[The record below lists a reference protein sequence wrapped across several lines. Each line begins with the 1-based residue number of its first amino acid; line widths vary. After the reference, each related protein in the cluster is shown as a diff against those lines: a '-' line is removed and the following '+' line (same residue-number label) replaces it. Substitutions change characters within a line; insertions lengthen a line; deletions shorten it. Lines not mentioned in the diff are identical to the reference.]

1 MATDAARFGAPGA
14 APREAPATGPLA
26 SPGIARL
33 VGFFPLALFGALQWG
48 QLLAPSAGGAMLVAV
63 IAATGA
69 GGLLIATGGDERR
82 HVRAA
87 GAIGA
92 VVGLLLM
99 GLLVAGVPLR
109 LLKPANWDELA
120 SGIGQGVESM
130 PAITVPYRGVDEWVR
145 TAIVAS
151 GAWLA
156 GAAALIAFWPRPK
169 QRTPGHSIAGA
180 VALGALYTIPIVES
194 GPRAPYLDGAVLCV
208 LLATYLWLERL
219 RADQVGVAF
228 ACVLAVAVVGGFIAP
243 RLDGSSPWLDY
254 EQIAEDLQPEK
265 AVTFN
270 WNHVYGPMTWPRDG
284 REVLRV
290 KAPRQT
296 YWKIVNLDEFDG
308 LRWIDS
314 GRVQSVVDTELKHRN
329 WIETI
334 SVVDRG
340 IRSREFVG
348 AGHMIGVLPGGPPSV
363 QIEPGTFQTI
373 RDPLTPGSSYKAR
386 VYVPRPT
393 DRQLRTAGTRYPPF
407 ASTYLSIDL
416 PRTQSRTDAHA
427 VDFAPYGSPVPAGAD
442 FGSGFQA
449 GGGAKA
455 LRASPYARV
464 YALAQTLKAQT
475 KTPFQFVQAVL
486 ARVQNGATYS
496 ESPPPARVP
505 LVDFLFNARLGY
517 CQQFSGAMALLLR
530 MGGVPARVASG
541 FSPGRFDPKRNE
553 YVVRDDD
560 AHSWVEAYFPGIG
573 WQTFDPTPA
582 ASPARSQ
589 IDDLGPNGPTQP
601 ARRPD
606 LGLGQ
611 AGDRPF
617 ALGDPGARLAK
628 RSGPPWLLLG
638 GLAAVLVLALAAA
651 IVLARRGRIPGGA
664 LAPEL
669 AELQRA
675 LHRTGRTPA
684 TATTLTALERTLGGS
699 DAAVGYLR
707 AIRAHRYGGAPGGP
721 SADQRRALRRE
732 LASGLGWGGRLRAW
746 WALPPVVGRHGP
758 YTGSDGPR

>member
-1 MATDAARFGAPGA
+1 MATEAARFGAPGA
-14 APREAPATGPLA
+14 VPREAPATGPLA

-48 QLLAPSAGGAMLVAV
+48 KLLAPTAEGDMLLAVLVAT
-63 IAATGA
+63 AAGALLLYTGR
-69 GGLLIATGGDERR
+69 DERR
-82 HVRAA
+82 AVRVA
-87 GAIGA
+87 GAIAA
-92 VVGLLLM
+92 VIGVAVL

-109 LLKPANWDELA
+109 LLKPANWGELGA
-120 SGIGQGVESM
+120 GIGQGVESM

-145 TAIVAS
+145 TALVAT

-156 GAAALIAFWPRPK
+156 GAAALIAFWPRP
-169 QRTPGHSIAGA
+169 QARTPGHSIAGA

-228 ACVLAVAVVGGFIAP
+228 GCVLAVAVVGGFVAP
-243 RLDGSSPWLDY
+243 RLDGRSPWLDY

-265 AVTFN
+265 AVAFS
-270 WNHVYGPMTWPRDG
+270 WNHNYGPMTWPRDG
-284 REVLRV
+284 REVLRI

-314 GRVQSVVDTELKHRN
+314 GSVQSVVDTELRRTD

-340 IRSREFVG
+340 IRSRQFVG
-348 AGHMIGVLPGGPPSV
+348 AGHMLDVLPGGPPAV
-363 QIEPGTFQTI
+363 EIEPGTFETI
-373 RDPLTPGSSYKAR
+373 RKPLTPGTSYKAR

-393 DRQLRTAGTRYPPF
+393 DRQLRTAGTRYPAF
-407 ASTYLSIDL
+407 ATEYLDIQL
-416 PRTQSRTDAHA
+416 PQVGSRSDVRA
-427 VDFAPYGSPVPAGAD
+427 VRFPPYGTKGSVDAA
-442 FGSGFQA
+442 FGNGFQP
-449 GGGAKA
+449 GGGVQG
-455 LRASPYARV
+455 LRESAYARV

-475 KTPFQFVQAVL
+475 KTPFQYVQAVL
-486 ARVQNGATYS
+486 NRVQNGATYS
-496 ESPPPARVP
+496 ESPPPSRVP

-582 ASPARSQ
+582 VSPARSQ
-589 IDDLGPNGPTQP
+589 IDDLGPSGPTQP

-617 ALGDPGARLAK
+617 AIGDPRARFVEE
-628 RSGPPWLLLG
+628 SGPPWALFGTLGALVVLLLAG
-638 GLAAVLVLALAAA
+638 AV
-651 IVLARRGRIPGGA
+651 VLARRGRIPGGP

-675 LHRTGRTPA
+675 LHRSGRTPTA
-684 TATTLTALERTLGGS
+684 ATTLTALERTLGGS
-699 DAAVGYLR
+699 DAALGYLR
-707 AIRAHRYGGAPGGP
+707 AIRAHRYGGAATGP
-721 SADQRRALRRE
+721 SAEQRRALRRE
-732 LASGLGWGGRLRAW
+732 LASGLGFGGTLRAW
-746 WALPPVVGRHGP
+746 WALPPAIGRREP
-758 YTGSDGPR
+758 YTGPDGSR

>member
-1 MATDAARFGAPGA
+1 MAADAARFGAPGA
-14 APREAPATGPLA
+14 VPREAPATGPLA

-48 QLLAPSAGGAMLVAV
+48 KLLAPKADGAMLLAV
-63 IAATGA
+63 LAATGA
-69 GGLLIATGGDERR
+69 GGLLLATGRDERR
-82 HVRAA
+82 GVRPA
-87 GAIGA
+87 GAIAA
-92 VVGLLLM
+92 VLGLFVI

-109 LLKPANWDELA
+109 LFKPANWDELA

-130 PAITVPYRGVDEWVR
+130 PAITVPYRGIDEWVR
-145 TAIVAS
+145 TALVAS

-169 QRTPGHSIAGA
+169 ARTPGHSIAGA
-180 VALGALYTIPIVES
+180 IALGALYTIPIVES
-194 GPRAPYLDGAVLCV
+194 GPRAPYLDGAVLCM

-219 RADQVGVAF
+219 RGDQVGVAF
-228 ACVLAVAVVGGFIAP
+228 ACVLAVSVVGGFVAP
-243 RLDGSSPWLDY
+243 RLDGQSPWLDY
-254 EQIAEDLQPEK
+254 EKIAEDLQPDK
-265 AVTFN
+265 AVAFN

-308 LRWIDS
+308 LRWVDS
-314 GRVQSVVDTELKHRN
+314 GRVQSVVDTELRRTD

-340 IRSREFVG
+340 IRSRQFVG
-348 AGHMIGVLPGGPPSV
+348 AGHTIRVLPGGPPAV
-363 QIEPGTFQTI
+363 QVEPGTFETI
-373 RDPLTPGSSYKAR
+373 RQPLTPGSSYKAQ

-393 DRQLRTAGTRYPPF
+393 DRQLRTAGTRYPGF
-407 ASTYLSIDL
+407 ATDYLALQL
-416 PRTQSRTDAHA
+416 PQVGSKTEARA
-427 VDFAPYGSPVPAGAD
+427 VRFPAYGAPGSVGAA
-442 FGSGFQA
+442 FGNGFQPN
-449 GGGAKA
+449 GGAKA
-455 LRASPYARV
+455 LRQSAYARA

-475 KTPFQFVQAVL
+475 KTPFQYVQAVL

-505 LVDFLFNARLGY
+505 LADFLFNARLGY

-530 MGGVPARVASG
+530 MGGVPARVAAG
-541 FSPGRFDPKRNE
+541 FSPGRFDAKRNE

-589 IDDLGPNGPTQP
+589 IDDLGPSGPVSA

-617 ALGDPGARLAK
+617 ALGDPGARFAPQ
-628 RSGPPWLLLG
+628 SGPPWALLG
-638 GLAAVLVLALAAA
+638 VLAALVLAALVGALML
-651 IVLARRGRIPGGA
+651 VRRGRLPGGP

-675 LHRTGRTPA
+675 LHRTGRTPPA
-684 TATTLTALERTLGGS
+684 ATTLTALERTLGGS

-721 SADQRRALRRE
+721 TADQRRALRRE
-732 LASGLGWGGRLRAW
+732 LASGLGFGGRLRAW
-746 WALPPVVGRHGP
+746 WALPPSARRPGP
-758 YTGSDGPR
+758 YTGPDGSR

>member
-1 MATDAARFGAPGA
+1 MATDAVRFGAPGG

-33 VGFFPLALFGALQWG
+33 VGFFPLALFGALQWAKLLEPAAG
-48 QLLAPSAGGAMLVAV
+48 GDMLLAVL
-63 IAATGA
+63 AATGA
-69 GGLLIATGGDERR
+69 GGLLLVTGRDERDR
-82 HVRAA
+82 VRAA
-87 GAIGA
+87 GAIAA
-92 VVGLLLM
+92 VLGLLVI

-109 LLKPANWDELA
+109 LLKPANWSEL
-120 SGIGQGVESM
+120 GDGLGQGIASM

-145 TAIVAS
+145 TALVAT
-151 GAWLA
+151 GAWLT

-169 QRTPGHSIAGA
+169 ARTPGHSVAGA

-194 GPRAPYLDGAVLCV
+194 GPRAPYFDGAVLCV

-228 ACVLAVAVVGGFIAP
+228 ACVLAVAVAGGLIAP
-243 RLDGSSPWLDY
+243 RLDGRSPWLDY

-265 AVTFN
+265 AVSFS
-270 WNHVYGPMTWPRDG
+270 WDHSYRPMTWPRDG
-284 REVLRV
+284 REVLRI

-314 GRVQSVVDTELKHRN
+314 RQVSSVVDTELRRTD

-340 IRSREFVG
+340 VRSRQFVG
-348 AGHMIGVLPGGPPSV
+348 AGHMLGIQPGGPPAV
-363 QIEPGTFQTI
+363 QVEPGTFETI
-373 RDPLTPGSSYKAR
+373 RQPLTPGTSYKAR

-393 DRQLRTAGTRYPPF
+393 DRQLRTAGTRYPQF
-407 ASTYLSIDL
+407 TNTYLAIDL
-416 PRTQSRTDAHA
+416 PRSPSKTEARA
-427 VDFAPYGSPVPAGAD
+427 VRFAPYGSHRSAGAD
-442 FGSGFQA
+442 FSSGFQA
-449 GGGAKA
+449 GGGATA
-455 LRASPYARV
+455 MRESAYARV
-464 YALAQTLKAQT
+464 YALAQALKAQT
-475 KTPFQFVQAVL
+475 KTPFQYVQAVL
-486 ARVQNGATYS
+486 ARVENGATYS

-505 LVDFLFNARLGY
+505 LVDFLFNSRLGY
-517 CQQFSGAMALLLR
+517 CQQFSGAMALMLR

-541 FSPGRFDPKRNE
+541 FSPGRFDVKRNE

-582 ASPARSQ
+582 VSPARSQ
-589 IDDLGPNGPTQP
+589 IDDLGPSGPTQP

-611 AGDRPF
+611 SGDRPF
-617 ALGDPGARLAK
+617 AIGDPGARLADH
-628 RSGPPWLLLG
+628 SGPPWALF
-638 GLAAVLVLALAAA
+638 AVIGALLVLAIASGL
-651 IVLARRGRIPGGA
+651 VLARRGRIPGGA

-675 LHRTGRTPA
+675 LHRTGRTPPP
-684 TATTLTALERTLGGS
+684 ATTLTALERTLCGT
-699 DAAVGYLR
+699 DAALGYLR
-707 AIRAHRYGGAPGGP
+707 AIRAHRYGGAATGP

-732 LASGLGWGGRLRAW
+732 LASGLGIVGRLRAW
-746 WALPPVVGRHGP
+746 WALPPAVGRRGP

>member
-1 MATDAARFGAPGA
+1 MATDAARFGAPGP

-26 SPGIARL
+26 SPGVARL
-33 VGFFPLALFGALQWG
+33 VGFFPLALFGALQWAN
-48 QLLAPSAGGAMLVAV
+48 LLASKADGAMLLAV
-63 IAATGA
+63 LAATGA
-69 GGLLIATGGDERR
+69 GGLLLATGSDER
-82 HVRAA
+82 HWVRAA
-87 GAIGA
+87 GAVA
-92 VVGLLLM
+92 AALGLLLI

-109 LLKPANWDELA
+109 LLKPANWGDLGA
-120 SGIGQGVESM
+120 GIGQGVASM

-145 TAIVAS
+145 TALVAS
-151 GAWLA
+151 GAWLT
-156 GAAALIAFWPRPK
+156 GAAALIAFWPRPNA
-169 QRTPGHSIAGA
+169 RTPGHSIAGA

-194 GPRAPYLDGAVLCV
+194 GPRAPYFDGAVLCV

-219 RADQVGVAF
+219 RADQLGVAF
-228 ACVLAVAVVGGFIAP
+228 ACVLAVAVVGGFVAP
-243 RLDGSSPWLDY
+243 RLDASSPWLDY

-265 AVTFN
+265 AVSFN

-284 REVLRV
+284 REVLRI

-314 GRVQSVVDTELKHRN
+314 GRVQSVVDTELKRTD

-340 IRSREFVG
+340 IRSRQFVG
-348 AGHMIGVLPGGPPSV
+348 AGHTLGVLPGGPPAV
-363 QIEPGTFQTI
+363 QVEPGTFETI
-373 RDPLTPGSSYKAR
+373 RQPLTPGSSYKAR

-393 DRQLRTAGTRYPPF
+393 DRQLRTAGARYPTF
-407 ASTYLSIDL
+407 ATEYLDIQL
-416 PRTQSRTDAHA
+416 PQVGSRTEARA
-427 VDFAPYGSPVPAGAD
+427 VRFPAYGSHDTLDAG
-442 FGSGFQA
+442 FGNGFQP
-449 GGGAKA
+449 GGGGKA
-455 LRASPYARV
+455 MRDSAYARM

-475 KTPFQFVQAVL
+475 KTPFQYVQAVL
-486 ARVQNGATYS
+486 ARVQNGASYS
-496 ESPPPARVP
+496 ESPPPSRVP
-505 LVDFLFNARLGY
+505 LVDFLFNTRLGY

-541 FSPGRFDPKRNE
+541 FSPGRFDAKRDE
-553 YVVRDDD
+553 FVVRDDD

-582 ASPARSQ
+582 VSPARSQ
-589 IDDLGPNGPTQP
+589 IDDLGPNGPVSP

-611 AGDRPF
+611 SGDRPF
-617 ALGDPGARLAK
+617 AIGDPGARLAR
-628 RSGPPWLLLG
+628 RSGPPWVLFGVLG
-638 GLAAVLVLALAAA
+638 GLVVLALLAAF
-651 IVLARRGRIPGGA
+651 VLVRRGRLPGGP

-707 AIRAHRYGGAPGGP
+707 AIRAHRYGGAAGGP
-721 SADQRRALRRE
+721 NADQRRALRRE
-732 LASGLGWGGRLRAW
+732 LASGLGFGGRLRAW
-746 WALPPVVGRHGP
+746 WALPPAVGRHGP
-758 YTGSDGPR
+758 YTGPDGSR